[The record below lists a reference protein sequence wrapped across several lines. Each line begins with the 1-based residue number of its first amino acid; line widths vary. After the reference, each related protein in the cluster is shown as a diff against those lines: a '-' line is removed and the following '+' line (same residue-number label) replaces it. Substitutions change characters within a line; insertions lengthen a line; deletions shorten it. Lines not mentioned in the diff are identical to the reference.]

1 MLNKEP
7 KLDYLHHL
15 IRQAFE
21 MLKGVN
27 IKDNIK
33 ATELLRELLF
43 AAPLDTMPAEYL
55 ALLYKCADSEVDD
68 AFRLRITAEIE
79 RRYNDKT

>member
-1 MLNKEP
+1 MENELKERCIEVMDD
-7 KLDYLHHL
+7 LL
-15 IRQAFE
+15 
-21 MLKGVN
+21 N

-33 ATELLRELLF
+33 TTELLRKLLF
-43 AAPLDTMPAEYL
+43 AAPLDTMPTEYL